1 MLWLGRPPYLR
12 WVAAVAVVAAA
23 AAMDLRGRR
32 EVPVPYAATTIERGD
47 PIAPRVVVWRPA
59 AVGSVPVPEDLDG
72 AVAAVRI
79 ERGDPIVASV
89 VSRDRPIPEGWWSVP
104 VALGPGA
111 TKGDAVRLVLVDGD
125 RIVPGVVVEE
135 GEADV
140 LTAASVGSVAVP
152 EVDATDVAVA
162 AAEGRLVV
170 LVAP

>member
-12 WVAAVAVVAAA
+12 WIAAVAVLVAA

-32 EVPVPYAATTIERGD
+32 QVPVPYAATTIERGD
-47 PIAPRVVVWRPA
+47 PIVPRSVVWRTVVA
-59 AVGSVPVPEDLDG
+59 GSVPVPADLDG

-89 VSRDRPIPEGWWSVP
+89 VSRDRPVPQGWWSVP

-111 TKGDAVRLVLVDGD
+111 TKGDPVRLVLVDGD
-125 RIVPGVVVEE
+125 RIVPGIVIET
-135 GEADV
+135 GAPDV

-152 EVDATDVAVA
+152 EADATDVAVA